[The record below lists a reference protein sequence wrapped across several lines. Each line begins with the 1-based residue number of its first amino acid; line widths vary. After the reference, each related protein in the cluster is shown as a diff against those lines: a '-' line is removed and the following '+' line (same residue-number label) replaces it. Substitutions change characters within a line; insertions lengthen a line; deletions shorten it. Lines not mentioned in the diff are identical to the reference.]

1 MTEWEA
7 GIKLIIFENI
17 FRKEIKQYIMHI
29 GIKSL
34 GCPRNFVDTEVIC
47 GKLREKGYQI
57 SEKID
62 QSDIAIIN
70 TCSFIRDAV
79 EESIEEILK
88 LVKLK
93 KEGKIKHIIVTGCL
107 PQRYK
112 DDDIYQEFPE
122 VDAFLGV
129 GDLLEIDNVIKSV
142 LKSEQIFKVGLE
154 PKFLYDH
161 HTPRTILTPPHY
173 AYIKISEGCQ
183 NNCSYC
189 LIPQIRGNHR
199 SRKMEDILEEVQMI
213 YEKQNLSEII
223 LIGQDTTLYGIDLY
237 GEYKLAELL
246 KKLSLL
252 ELNHLKWIRVL
263 YTHPAHYHD
272 ELIEVM
278 ANYPKICAYLD
289 LPLQHISDKILKRMN
304 RPLKKNDII
313 SLIKKLR
320 DRIPNLTLRTTLMVG
335 FPGETEQ
342 DFEELLN
349 FVKKYRF
356 ERLGAFIF
364 SREEGTPAYGFPQ
377 QISMRTKKER
387 LKKLML
393 TQQSISKEINGFY
406 IGKEIEVL
414 IDEIKL
420 GKPKTAIG
428 RTKGDAPEIDGK
440 VVIRGEKAQ
449 IGKLIKV
456 KVTEASEYDLTGEVS
471 K

>member
-1 MTEWEA
+1 M
-7 GIKLIIFENI
+7 
-17 FRKEIKQYIMHI
+17 RI

-34 GCPRNFVDTEVIC
+34 GCPKNFVDSEVIC

-62 QSDIAIIN
+62 NSDIAIIN

-79 EESIEEILK
+79 EESIEEILN

-112 DDDIYQEFPE
+112 DDNLNQELPE

-129 GDLLEIDNVIKSV
+129 GDLLKIDIVVKNI
-142 LKSEQIFKVGLE
+142 LQGEQIFKVN
-154 PKFLYDH
+154 PKPNFLYDYN
-161 HTPRTILTPPHY
+161 TPRTILTPQHY

-199 SRKMEDILEEVQMI
+199 SRKMEDIIEEVKLLSK
-213 YEKQNLSEII
+213 KQNLSEII

-252 ELNHLKWIRVL
+252 ELNNLKWIRLL
-263 YTHPAHYHD
+263 YTHPAHYND
-272 ELIEVM
+272 KLIEVI
-278 ANYPKICAYLD
+278 ANYPKICSYLD

-304 RPLKKNDII
+304 RPIKKRDVI
-313 SLIKKLR
+313 SLINKLR
-320 DRIPNLTLRTTLMVG
+320 DRISNLTLRTTFMVG
-335 FPGETEQ
+335 FPDETDK
-342 DFEELLN
+342 DFEDLLN
-349 FVKKYRF
+349 FVKKFRF
-356 ERLGAFIF
+356 EKLGAFIF
-364 SREEGTPAYGFPQ
+364 SREEGTPAHDFPQ
-377 QISMRTKKER
+377 QIPMRIKKER

-393 TQQSISKEINGFY
+393 TQQSISKEINSSY
-406 IGKEIEVL
+406 MGKEIEVL
-414 IDEIKL
+414 IDEIKS
-420 GKPKTAIG
+420 GKPKIAIG

-440 VVIRGEKAQ
+440 VVIRGDKTQ
-449 IGKLIKV
+449 VGKFIKV
-456 KVTEASEYDLTGEVS
+456 KVTDVFEYDLVGEIS
-471 K
+471 KL

>member
-1 MTEWEA
+1 M
-7 GIKLIIFENI
+7 
-17 FRKEIKQYIMHI
+17 RI

-34 GCPRNFVDTEVIC
+34 GCPKNFVDTEVIC

-57 SEKID
+57 SGKID
-62 QSDIAIIN
+62 NSDIVIIN

-88 LVKLK
+88 LVKIK

-112 DDDIYQEFPE
+112 DDNFDQELPE

-129 GDLLEIDNVIKSV
+129 GDLLEIDEVIKKV
-142 LKSEQIFKVGLE
+142 LQGEQIYKVSLK
-154 PKFLYDH
+154 PNFLYNH
-161 HTPRTILTPPHY
+161 TTPRTILTPQHY

-189 LIPQIRGNHR
+189 LIPKIRGDHR
-199 SRKMEDILEEVQMI
+199 SRKMEDIIEEVKLLS
-213 YEKQNLSEII
+213 EKQNLSEII

-252 ELNHLKWIRVL
+252 ELNKLKWVRLL
-263 YTHPAHYHD
+263 YTHPTHYND
-272 ELIEVM
+272 KLIEVI
-278 ANYPKICAYLD
+278 ANYPKICPYLD

-304 RPLKKNDII
+304 RPVKKRYVI
-313 SLIKKLR
+313 SLINKLR
-320 DRIPNLTLRTTLMVG
+320 DRIPNLTLRTTFMVG
-335 FPGETEQ
+335 FPDETDK

-349 FVKKYRF
+349 FVKEFRF
-356 ERLGAFIF
+356 ERLGTFVF
-364 SREEGTPAYGFPQ
+364 SREEGTPAYDFPD
-377 QISMRTKKER
+377 QIPMRIKKER
-387 LKKLML
+387 LKELML
-393 TQQSISKEINGFY
+393 TQQSISEEMNNSY
-406 IGKEIEVL
+406 LGKEIEILV
-414 IDEIKL
+414 DEIKS
-420 GKPKTAIG
+420 GKPKIAIG

-440 VVIRGEKAQ
+440 VVIRTDKAQ
-449 IGKLIKV
+449 IGKFIKV
-456 KVTEASEYDLTGEVS
+456 KVTKASEYDLVGEIR

>member
-1 MTEWEA
+1 M
-7 GIKLIIFENI
+7 
-17 FRKEIKQYIMHI
+17 RI

-34 GCPRNFVDTEVIC
+34 GCPKNFVDTEVIC

-62 QSDIAIIN
+62 NSDIVIIN

-79 EESIEEILK
+79 EESIEEILN

-112 DDDIYQEFPE
+112 DDNLNQELPE

-129 GDLLEIDNVIKSV
+129 GDLLDIDDVIKSV
-142 LKSEQIFKVGLE
+142 LQGEQIYKVSLK
-154 PKFLYDH
+154 PNFLYNYT
-161 HTPRTILTPPHY
+161 TPRNILTPRHY

-189 LIPQIRGNHR
+189 LIPKIRGNHR
-199 SRKMEDILEEVQMI
+199 SRKMEDIIKEVKI
-213 YEKQNLSEII
+213 LSEKQNLSEII

-252 ELNHLKWIRVL
+252 ELNSLKWIRFL
-263 YTHPAHYHD
+263 YTHPVHYND
-272 ELIEVM
+272 ELIDVV
-278 ANYPKICAYLD
+278 ANYPKICSYLD

-304 RPLKKNDII
+304 RPVKKSYVI
-313 SLIKKLR
+313 SLINKLR
-320 DRIPNLTLRTTLMVG
+320 DRILNLTLRTTFIVG
-335 FPGETEQ
+335 FPGETDK

-349 FVKKYRF
+349 FVKEFRF
-356 ERLGAFIF
+356 ERLGGFVF
-364 SREEGTPAYGFPQ
+364 SREEGTPAYDLPQ
-377 QISMRTKKER
+377 QIPMRIKKER
-387 LKKLML
+387 LKELML
-393 TQQSISKEINGFY
+393 IQQLISEEINSSY
-406 IGKEIEVL
+406 MGKEIEVL
-414 IDEIKL
+414 IDEIKS
-420 GKPKTAIG
+420 GKPKIAIG

-440 VVIRGEKAQ
+440 VVVKTDKVQ
-449 IGKLIKV
+449 VGKFVKV
-456 KVTEASEYDLTGEVS
+456 KVAESSEYDLVGEIKV
-471 K
+471 

>member
-1 MTEWEA
+1 M
-7 GIKLIIFENI
+7 
-17 FRKEIKQYIMHI
+17 QI

-62 QSDIAIIN
+62 HSDIVIIN

-79 EESIEEILK
+79 RESIEEVLK

-93 KEGKIKHIIVTGCL
+93 KEGKIKHIIVAGCL

-112 DDDIYQEFPE
+112 DDQLYQEIPE

-129 GDLLEIDNVIKSV
+129 GDLLEIDELIKSV
-142 LKSEQIFKVGLE
+142 MQGEQIFKVSPE
-154 PKFLYDH
+154 PKFLYH
-161 HTPRTILTPPHY
+161 YNTPRTILTPRHY

-183 NNCSYC
+183 NNCAYC
-189 LIPQIRGNHR
+189 LIPQIRGHHR
-199 SRKMEDILEEVQMI
+199 SRKMEDILNEVKLLS
-213 YEKQNLSEII
+213 EKQNLSEII

-252 ELNHLKWIRVL
+252 ELNHLQWIRFL
-263 YTHPAHYHD
+263 YTHPAHYTD

-278 ANYPKICAYLD
+278 ANYPKICPYLD
-289 LPLQHISDKILKRMN
+289 LPIQHISEKILKRMN
-304 RPLKKNDII
+304 RMFEKNELI
-313 SLIKKLR
+313 SLMIKLR
-320 DRIPNLTLRTTLMVG
+320 ERIPNLTLRTTLMVG

-349 FVKKYRF
+349 LVKNYRF

-364 SREEGTPAYGFPQ
+364 SREEGTPAYRFPQ
-377 QISMRTKKER
+377 QIPLRIKKER
-387 LKKLML
+387 LETLML
-393 TQQSISKEINGFY
+393 TQQAISKEINRVF
-406 IGKEIEVL
+406 IGTEIEVL
-414 IDEIKL
+414 IDEIKSD
-420 GKPKTAIG
+420 KPKNIIG
-428 RTKGDAPEIDGK
+428 RTKGDAPGIDGK
-440 VVIRGEKAQ
+440 VLIKGDKVKVGEF
-449 IGKLIKV
+449 IKV
-456 KVTEASEYDLTGEVS
+456 KVTGASEYDLSGVIS
-471 K
+471 KL